1 MKARPRPAVTLLRNL
16 ALSAASLLVF
26 VLLAEAV
33 LTLWRL
39 RAPGPTPGVQDEFL
53 GFRLR
58 ARHAWREA
66 GGARVRINA
75 EGFRDDEIAPSKP
88 PGALRIL
95 CLGDSSTFG
104 YGVTPDETYPAWLE
118 RSLARR
124 FPGRRVEVINAG
136 VPGWESANGA
146 AFLTRRGMAWKPE
159 VVVISFGY
167 NEQLGSGP
175 EAFHYDYDP
184 ALRRVR
190 IHRLGELERKI
201 LVVPLGGLSAE
212 AGARPGRLDDFPRH
226 LRLYLLTKYILD
238 WGRRLPDR
246 IIGAAK
252 SSAFAPWI
260 LSRVYARDPERILS
274 RLRVEVEGN
283 HVLRAYEDAL
293 EEMVKTA
300 RAGGARPVIVLQ
312 PRRACREF
320 LEWLPRDAR
329 RKNLEAVSLI
339 RDGKSGAAIA
349 ILEALRRSDPA
360 ALITVFNLSIA
371 YRMAGRTA
379 DATRALDAILPVR
392 TFTMNAIAERTAARL
407 GVPVVYTP
415 LAFEASDAHDLFF
428 PDRYHTRPA
437 GTAIVAGE
445 VEKVLLQEGLLGN
458 TERRGNPSAAGPG
471 GTGVIGIAGG
481 K

>member
-1 MKARPRPAVTLLRNL
+1 MKARPRPAVALLRNL
-16 ALSAASLLVF
+16 TLSAASLLVF
-26 VLLAEAV
+26 VLLAEAA

-66 GGARVRINA
+66 GGALVRINA
-75 EGFRDDEIAPSKP
+75 EGFRDDEIAPSAP

-104 YGVTPDETYPAWLE
+104 YGVTPGETAPAQLE
-118 RSLARR
+118 HSLARR

-146 AFLTRRGMAWKPE
+146 AFLARRGMAWKPE

-201 LVVPLGGLSAE
+201 LFVPPGGLSPE
-212 AGARPGRLDDFPRH
+212 AGVRPGRLDDFPRH
-226 LRLYLLTKYILD
+226 LRLYLLTRYFLD
-238 WGRRLPDR
+238 WARRLPGR
-246 IIGAAK
+246 IIGAVK
-252 SSAFAPWI
+252 SSKLAPWV
-260 LSRVYARDPERILS
+260 LSRVYARDPERIYR
-274 RLRVEVEGN
+274 RLRVDVDGN

-293 EEMVKTA
+293 EEMVRTA
-300 RAGGARPVIVLQ
+300 RAGGARPVIMLQ
-312 PRRACREF
+312 PRRAYREL
-320 LEWLPRDAR
+320 LEWLPPDAR
-329 RKNLEAVSLI
+329 RRNLEAVSLI
-339 RDGKSGAAIA
+339 RDGKPGEAIA
-349 ILEALRRSDPA
+349 ILEALRKSDPA
-360 ALITVFNLSIA
+360 ALITVFNLSVA
-371 YRMAGRTA
+371 YRLAGRTTGA
-379 DATRALDAILPVR
+379 DRALEAIIDIR

-415 LAFEASDAHDLFF
+415 LAFEASGASGLFF
-428 PDRYHTRPA
+428 PDRYHTRPSGYA
-437 GTAIVAGE
+437 LVARE
-445 VEKVLLQEGLLGN
+445 VERVLLREGCLG
-458 TERRGNPSAAGPG
+458 TVGGGSDRIAPG
-471 GTGVIGIAGG
+471 GRPCRGSR
-481 K
+481 